1 MAQISYGSITI
12 VDVTDIGQF
21 SVYPRANASKTQIYN
36 PDADSYMPNWDTS
49 AGGTKVII
57 SPVTYYAGRNIT
69 ALATY
74 TWQRRDGGGA
84 ASTLI
89 TGETVVGNTLEIT
102 KNVLATATGGL
113 VTYVCTASYTID
125 GVSLQAIGQ
134 IDFSLVRQGSA
145 AKIAKIT
152 GDNVFKINSS
162 GNYINSQ
169 IVLNATLNNTSISAW
184 KYYKPDDNNAD
195 AFGYITYPGSGTSTT
210 LTINNTDAPIVAAA
224 GANGNS
230 MVRIKLV
237 TTDSNTFDIFTITIL
252 RDGTDAQSSISAVLS
267 NDDQMIPADKNGN
280 PVTGAF
286 ADAKTTLT
294 IYEGGQ
300 DRTSTWTIVK
310 VSTGVTDS
318 APQNNK
324 ANITAM
330 SGATG
335 NVTFTCT
342 KEGKMPNLDGTLS
355 DQDYPTFTKI
365 FSLLK
370 VTAGADGVSP
380 TIYSLESS
388 SVVVNE
394 TYTYTGDT
402 NTIATTTRT
411 PGIVTFNAYQ
421 WNGTTRSNYD
431 GRIQFYINGSNT
443 ISDAMTTD
451 DNQRSYNFS
460 SNTGTTR
467 LKAVLYAAGSNNT
480 ELDSQTV
487 IVVSDGSKGA
497 QGIQGIQGINAVNLV
512 TQNEADVIPCDT
524 NGHPYQN
531 FLIDIPFE
539 GYQGTNKK
547 ATSVTA
553 PALSKDTWGT
563 SENITASTKNA
574 TASETGYVRYTIPT
588 TATVPESGKIT
599 LNFSVTTDN
608 NQSVSVSKIYSWT
621 RSKAA
626 NDGANAVILSV
637 ITPDGTIFEN
647 GAGTLTI
654 KGILYNGAAETND
667 VTYKYYMYSNGSYIE
682 QTSTTGNIKI
692 TTQSS
697 GHKILEVNG
706 AAING
711 YASFRIRAYHPAIS
725 GTPTSND
732 PYWDQYV
739 SLIDKADPLQIS
751 VHSTIGTQIKN
762 AQGIGCLY
770 VRVTRDGTEIDPVPN
785 NITASETNPSNPNNG
800 DYFIKLTKPNGTGT
814 FQDIAAYTGSA
825 QLMKYNGSSWV
836 AQTSKCNYEWTYRN
850 VNNVPLTTN
859 DKKPA
864 TSGQFVYIDGSLIQN
879 KITADVK
886 VTLNESSS

>member
-36 PDADSYMPNWDTS
+36 PDADSYMPDWETNN
-49 AGGTKVII
+49 VII

-74 TWQRRDGGGA
+74 TWQRRNGGGA
-84 ASTLI
+84 ASALI
-89 TGETVVGNTLEIT
+89 TGETVVGNTLEISE
-102 KNVLATATGGL
+102 NVLADATGGL
-113 VTYVCTASYTID
+113 ITYVCTANYTVD
-125 GVSLQAIGQ
+125 GVTLQAIGQ

-145 AKIAKIT
+145 AKVAKIT
-152 GDNVFKINSS
+152 GDNIFKINSS
-162 GNYINSQ
+162 GNYLNTSI
-169 IVLNATLNNTSISAW
+169 ILNATINNTSISAW
-184 KYYKPDDNNAD
+184 KYYKPNDSNAD
-195 AFGYITYPGSGTSTT
+195 AYGYVTYPGSGTATT

-224 GANGNS
+224 GENGNS
-230 MVRIKLV
+230 MVRMKLV

-252 RDGTDAQSSISAVLS
+252 RDGADAQSSISAVLS

-300 DRTSTWTIVK
+300 DRTSTWTISK

-330 SGATG
+330 PGATG

-342 KEGKMPNLDGTLS
+342 KAGKMPNLDGTLS

-370 VTAGADGVSP
+370 VTAGADGVNP
-380 TIYSLESS
+380 TIYSLEAS

-394 TYTYTGDT
+394 TYTYTGNT
-402 NTIATTTRT
+402 NTVATTTRT
-411 PGIVTFNAYQ
+411 PGTVTFKAYQ
-421 WNGTTRSNYD
+421 WNGTTKSDYN

-443 ISDAMTTD
+443 FSDEMTTD
-451 DNQRSYNFS
+451 NNERSYDFS
-460 SNTGTTR
+460 ANTGTTR
-467 LKAVLYAAGSNNT
+467 LRAILYEAGSNST

-497 QGIQGIQGINAVNLV
+497 QGAQGPQGINAINLIIR
-512 TQNEADVIPCDT
+512 NEADVIPCDS
-524 NGHPYQN
+524 NGHPFQD
-531 FLIDIPFE
+531 FPIDIPFE
-539 GYQGTNKK
+539 GYQGTSKK
-547 ATSVTA
+547 ITSVSA
-553 PALSKDTWGT
+553 PKLDKSVWGT
-563 SENITASTKNA
+563 TTDISASVKNA
-574 TASETGYVRYTIPT
+574 SASEVGYVKYTIPT
-588 TATVPESGKIT
+588 TAVVPESGHIT
-599 LNFSVTTDN
+599 LTFAVTTDKN
-608 NQSVSVSKIYSWT
+608 ESVSMSKIYSWT

-626 NDGANAVILSV
+626 NDGANAVILTAV
-637 ITPDGTIFEN
+637 TPDGTIFEN

-654 KGILYNGAAETND
+654 KGILYDGPAETND

-692 TTQSS
+692 ATQDS
-697 GHKILEVNG
+697 HKVLKVNG

-725 GTPTSND
+725 GTPTNND

-739 SLIDKADPLQIS
+739 SLIDKTDPLQIS

-836 AQTSKCNYEWTYRN
+836 AQTSRCNYEWTYRN
-850 VNNVPLTTN
+850 VNNVPLAAN
-859 DKKPA
+859 DKKPS
-864 TSGQFVYIDGSLIQN
+864 TSGQFIYIDGSLIQN